1 VRAQSQAAAKGIFLF
16 IILSVLWCCSVLA
29 ATPYKTYVVKRYKHW
44 DILCDPYTVQKGD
57 FVWELL
63 RRRGCLIEWDL
74 AWYTALLRRLNP
86 HVSNVNKIY
95 PGQQIL
101 IPLKRMDPEE
111 GTVGEDERLHTIP
124 FLPDML
130 HYTYTIQPGDYVA
143 KIAAERHG
151 FREDEIPEEYLQ
163 AVRELNPGIEN
174 LNRIHPG
181 QKIRIPD
188 IDSEG
193 RPSRRTGPVRTSDSS
208 LGSKDPGTAPAVD
221 RPFER
226 PGDREPRSGISGWVG
241 QLGGRVIQ
249 SGYYFFPVEGKKD
262 FKLDLE
268 TFPVIELEGGRRI
281 LLDTGKGLSEDAQK
295 AIRAFWKPLTIV
307 RTEPWETRQT
317 LLDKVFRIIHG
328 EEVQRTVEVP
338 MSGDGIHVTLRGDW
352 ILDRKGDE
360 LNLRGYDCITL
371 ITNPE
376 EKTSVPL
383 KSYLAGKNIYISDL
397 LPEGVDEDMAV
408 EKKTGD
414 SAGLPVFAIAASN
427 HENYV
432 ENLVKG
438 LGYSYD
444 RQVPLSFQYAGFQIQ
459 TVANLMHG
467 EDGLDL
473 VVDFGTLFGDAKG
486 AIEKSGLKVIT
497 IKPEDKAMDI
507 ARNIMQTIRVSWTKD
522 PVLFGAD
529 RDVFKTTSVEI
540 PGLLASPAPQGSTLL
555 TLAPLPVKICEFLR
569 EKGITV
575 VKIKQR

>member
-1 VRAQSQAAAKGIFLF
+1 M
-16 IILSVLWCCSVLA
+16 
-29 ATPYKTYVVKRYKHW
+29 PYKTYVVKRYKHW

-57 FVWELL
+57 YIWQLL
-63 RRRGCLIEWDL
+63 RRRGCIIEWDL
-74 AWYTALLRRLNP
+74 AWYTALLKRLNP
-86 HVSNVNKIY
+86 HLGNVNKIY
-95 PGQQIL
+95 PGQEIL

-111 GTVGEDERLHTIP
+111 GTTGEDERLHTIP

-130 HYTYTIQPGDYVA
+130 HSTYTIRPGDYVA
-143 KIAAERHG
+143 KIAAERQG
-151 FREDEIPEEYLQ
+151 FREDQIPEEYLQ
-163 AVRELNPGIEN
+163 AVKELNPGIEN
-174 LNRIHPG
+174 LNRIYPG

-188 IDSEG
+188 IGPGG
-193 RPSRRTGPVRTSDSS
+193 RLSRRAGPARTSSASLTSRDSRI
-208 LGSKDPGTAPAVD
+208 PPAVD

-226 PGDREPRSGISGWVG
+226 QRSRSGISGWVE
-241 QLGGRVIQ
+241 QIGGKVIQ
-249 SGYYFFPVEGKKD
+249 SGYYFFPVQGKED

-268 TFPVIELEGGRRI
+268 AFPVIELEGGRRI

-307 RTEPWETRQT
+307 RTEPWETRRT
-317 LLDKVFRIIHG
+317 LLDKVFRTIHG
-328 EEVQRTVEVP
+328 GEVQRTVEVP

-352 ILDRKGDE
+352 ILHRKGE
-360 LNLRGYDCITL
+360 EHSPRGYDCITM

-383 KSYLAGKNIYISDL
+383 KRYLTGKNIWISDL
-397 LPEGVDEDMAV
+397 LPDGVHDDRGV
-408 EKKTGD
+408 EEKRGNPP
-414 SAGLPVFAIAASN
+414 GLPVFAIPASN

-444 RQVPLSFQYAGFQIQ
+444 RQVPLSFQYAGFQVQ

-467 EDGLDL
+467 EGGLDV

-486 AIEKSGLKVIT
+486 SIEKSGLKVIT
-497 IKPEDKAMDI
+497 IESEDKAMDI
-507 ARNIMQTIRVSWTKD
+507 ARKLMQVMGVTWTKD

-540 PGLLASPAPQGSTLL
+540 PGLLASPATQGKTLL
-555 TLAPLPVKICEFLR
+555 TLSPLPMKMCEFLK
-569 EKGITV
+569 EKEIIV
-575 VKIKQR
+575 VKIRKR